1 MGGKSS
7 HKRAK
12 KRQNSEDKAELIQFN
27 SKGNTFFASMW
38 QPTQYYNDF
47 RTKFCI
53 FENICERVLF
63 FRLLFVVMWLL
74 GKKVFNRNSV
84 IYYHDKNDNS
94 YLKLSMKTKE
104 NIDVIKKYYLK
115 EFTFF
120 DGEND
125 VIFNI
130 VGLNFEK

>member
-1 MGGKSS
+1 
-7 HKRAK
+7 
-12 KRQNSEDKAELIQFN
+12 
-27 SKGNTFFASMW
+27 
-38 QPTQYYNDF
+38 
-47 RTKFCI
+47 
-53 FENICERVLF
+53 
-63 FRLLFVVMWLL
+63 MWLL

-84 IYYHDKNDNS
+84 IYYHDKDDNS

-130 VGLNFEK
+130 VGVNFEKWLGEQRHNNNAKTKRRIDKIYDSKIWQTVFVLAQ

>member
-1 MGGKSS
+1 
-7 HKRAK
+7 
-12 KRQNSEDKAELIQFN
+12 
-27 SKGNTFFASMW
+27 MW

-125 VIFNI
+125 VIFNS
-130 VGLNFEK
+130 VGVHVEK

>member
-1 MGGKSS
+1 M
-7 HKRAK
+7 
-12 KRQNSEDKAELIQFN
+12 
-27 SKGNTFFASMW
+27 
-38 QPTQYYNDF
+38 
-47 RTKFCI
+47 
-53 FENICERVLF
+53 
-63 FRLLFVVMWLL
+63 
-74 GKKVFNRNSV
+74 
-84 IYYHDKNDNS
+84 IYYHDKDDNS

-130 VGLNFEK
+130 VGVNFEK